1 MIGLSGLTTVVQ
13 ELARGKLWWLL
24 LKRFFVSKIACKTLV
39 WYYAIKGNYPWWM
52 ITPDDPVSPFG
63 SGTTPTASTE
73 ETQMAIYK
81 WFGRYIGDIIWLG
94 WRNSGYGYA
103 YSQKPDWLKDP
114 NIKYEELDIW
124 GTPDRE
130 VYLKQPDGSWLWEK
144 TYKVGPFRIITGWR
158 LTPILNGANENKKRL
173 EQGLERAA
181 RPAFHP
187 NMDAR
192 PVISLRTSRT
202 L

>member
-1 MIGLSGLTTVVQ
+1 MKVVVKLTVP
-13 ELARGKLWWLL
+13 
-24 LKRFFVSKIACKTLV
+24 F
-39 WYYAIKGNYPWWM
+39 YAIKGNYPWWM
-52 ITPDDPVSPFG
+52 VTPDDPVSPFG

-73 ETQMAIYK
+73 ATQMKMYK
-81 WFGRYIGDIIWLG
+81 LFGRYIGDLIWLG
-94 WRNSGYGYA
+94 WRNGGYGYA

-124 GTPDRE
+124 GTVNDA
-130 VYLKQPDGSWLWEK
+130 VYLRQPDGTILRER
-144 TYKVGPFRIITGWR
+144 TYRVGPFRIITGYR
-158 LTPILNGANENKKRL
+158 LTPILSGHLENKKRL
-173 EQGLERAA
+173 EQGLERYP

-192 PVISLRTSRT
+192 PLVSLRTDRT